1 MMELA
6 DEDLFKTVITNA
18 FKVVKENMN
27 ITKREMEYIC
37 KTQIKLLQMKNRV
50 SKTKDI
56 LDRWH

>member
-6 DEDLFKTVITNA
+6 DEDLFKTAITNA

-27 ITKREMEYIC
+27 ITKREMEYVC
-37 KTQIKLLQMKNRV
+37 KIQIKLLQMKNRV